1 MTKEKIFEMMK
12 KAKYCISALFV
23 LIVLLLTGCSGKTTN
38 TYSLQDVAVG
48 DTFEITLAAHGGTA
62 YRWDYTTSPKS
73 GIEYVTREFIPRDN
87 DPEMIGGGTF
97 VYMFQATKAG
107 SYKIKF
113 KLQIIGKTEPPIE
126 ISTYKITVIES

>member
-1 MTKEKIFEMMK
+1 MK
-12 KAKYCISALFV
+12 KLLQQFCILSSAVF
-23 LIVLLLTGCSGKTTN
+23 IVLSLVGCNSRIKN
-38 TYSLQDVAVG
+38 TYSLTDVVVG

-62 YRWDYTTSPKS
+62 YLWDYTTSPKS

-97 VYMFQATKAG
+97 VYTFQATEAG

-126 ISTYKITVIES
+126 ISTYKITVIESK

>member
-1 MTKEKIFEMMK
+1 MK
-12 KAKYCISALFV
+12 KLLQQFCILCSAVFLV
-23 LIVLLLTGCSGKTTN
+23 LSLAGCSSIVEN
-38 TYSLQDVAVG
+38 TYSLTDVVVG

-97 VYMFQATKAG
+97 VYMFQATKTG